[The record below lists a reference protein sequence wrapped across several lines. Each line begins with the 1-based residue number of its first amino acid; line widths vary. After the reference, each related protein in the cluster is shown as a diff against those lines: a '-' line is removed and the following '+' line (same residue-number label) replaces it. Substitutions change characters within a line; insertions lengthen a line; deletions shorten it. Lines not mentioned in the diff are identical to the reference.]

1 MSVIDLLVATVA
13 DGPFLL
19 AAPIAAAAGLVSFPV
34 AVLVSF
40 LSPCCLPLIPG
51 YLSYALVTR
60 LGGIMLVAVGI
71 ALLTGAW
78 TQMIIALREWVG
90 AFQTVL

>member
-1 MSVIDLLVATVA
+1 MLAVCAV
-13 DGPFLL
+13 PFIVGAL
-19 AAPIAAAAGLVSFPV
+19 AFQRALRAF
-34 AVLVSF
+34 AVVRH
-40 LSPCCLPLIPG
+40 
-51 YLSYALVTR
+51 YALVTR
-60 LGGIMLVAVGI
+60 VGGVMLLAVGI